1 MSGEELNHCA
11 SPVDSSTPAT
21 LGPPGCHC
29 VTFSVAQRARCVAG
43 FGGGMEQVRLWQSG
57 NGLLKRLVSVPRAQC
72 LPLAGPAAGAGG
84 RKGTGVAEPREETG
98 FS

>member
-1 MSGEELNHCA
+1 
-11 SPVDSSTPAT
+11 
-21 LGPPGCHC
+21 
-29 VTFSVAQRARCVAG
+29 
-43 FGGGMEQVRLWQSG
+43 MEQVRLWQSG

-84 RKGTGVAEPREETG
+84 RKGTGVAEPREKTG